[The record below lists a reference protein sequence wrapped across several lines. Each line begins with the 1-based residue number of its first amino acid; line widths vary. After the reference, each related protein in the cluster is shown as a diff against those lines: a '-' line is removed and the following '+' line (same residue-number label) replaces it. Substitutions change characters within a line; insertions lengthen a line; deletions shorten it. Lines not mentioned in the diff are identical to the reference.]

1 MKGNVGDNGNISIF
15 SDVHPNPLVE
25 DVVQGSEMLRKHN
38 CDSVIAIGGRLCN
51 KNTVFHVSQPIIMPL
66 GISFP
71 YICNGFCDF

>member
-38 CDSVIAIGGRLCN
+38 CDSVIAIGGMLCN
-51 KNTVFHVSQPIIMPL
+51 NNTIFHVLQPIIDVTRNFL
-66 GISFP
+66 SI
-71 YICNGFCDF
+71 YIHYVL

>member
-25 DVVQGSEMLRKHN
+25 DVVQGSEMLRKYN
-38 CDSVIAIGGRLCN
+38 CDSVIAIGGMLCN
-51 KNTVFHVSQPIIMPL
+51 NNTIFHVSQPIIMPL

>member
-38 CDSVIAIGGRLCN
+38 CDSVIAIGGMLCN
-51 KNTVFHVSQPIIMPL
+51 NNTIFHVSQPNATHVY
-66 GISFP
+66 GT
-71 YICNGFCDF
+71 

>member
-38 CDSVIAIGGRLCN
+38 CDSVIAIGGMLFN
-51 KNTVFHVSQPIIMPL
+51 NNTYFHVSH
-66 GISFP
+66 
-71 YICNGFCDF
+71 N

>member
-38 CDSVIAIGGRLCN
+38 CDSVIAIGGMLCN
-51 KNTVFHVSQPIIMPL
+51 NNTIFHVSQPIIDVTRNFFS
-66 GISFP
+66 I
-71 YICNGFCDF
+71 YIHYVL

>member
-38 CDSVIAIGGRLCN
+38 CDSVIAIGGMLCN
-51 KNTVFHVSQPIIMPL
+51 KNIIFSCIATYYNATRNFFPIYM
-66 GISFP
+66 
-71 YICNGFCDF
+71 

>member
-38 CDSVIAIGGRLCN
+38 CDSVIAIGGMLCN
-51 KNTVFHVSQPIIMPL
+51 NNIIFS
-66 GISFP
+66 GVASYYNATRNSFP
-71 YICNGFCDF
+71 IYI